1 MLMEIAAEFLMK
13 ELIKRLPQDFAIEQ
27 IGVFPSFTFNNHF
40 SRIEH
45 CDGSTGELETTFNIY
60 GTQWIKPNEEG
71 YLYQL
76 YACSWEEDI
85 AESNEGSLFVDVRR
99 VKVDSFLAEVEG
111 KEERLYFL
119 EPKDNLS
126 IPFPFKYLKDLKEDG
141 SNIADIV
148 DKTIDLNE
156 CLVDAERFERNPVY
170 LSCFAT
176 HSEDIP
182 FIIEMAVNKFVR
194 CEKVIFIE
202 RDQKVFV
209 FDNETKKLKVTLP
222 AAILSY
228 REENLRSLIIEFLEK
243 NEYPFVDFVD
253 YLDSDLK
260 HIMNSELFETI
271 ERVENGTRYFTIRA
285 RTEDTC
291 FQSIEIVQDALG
303 VDVRL
308 NTKDCVSSIPGIP
321 PLVSTTRFGIRTETL
336 EQKVTAIKGGF
347 TCMASQVRA
356 NLLEQTNLKLLKD
369 ETVQQELK
377 RQFALGYGCEE
388 KRVQLS
394 VNLKTGYVSIRTT
407 ESVYDQFLIGIKARH
422 LFIGSLKEGNVV
434 DNFMFEAEVK
444 GGFDYLS
451 AYSNKLGYFY
461 LEKEGLVNFLKSI
474 RLFGEARR
482 KSIIE
487 KFKNENV
494 ESCFVG
500 SDFVIRTTYEV
511 FAKQNQMTKIILRRN
526 THGVAVGFCEGPEMV
541 FSTFIRMPTDQNE
554 AVIDVVESLF
564 NQFSENVEE
573 SNRLRRVIAN
583 ECLRLIE
590 EMQERFKNYC
600 GDLPF

>member
-1 MLMEIAAEFLMK
+1 MLMETAAEFLMK

-27 IGVFPSFTFNNHF
+27 IGIFPSFTFNNHF

-60 GTQWIKPNEEG
+60 GTQWTKPNEEG

-99 VKVDSFLAEVEG
+99 VKVDSFLAEIEG

-126 IPFPFKYLKDLKEDG
+126 IPFPFKDLKDLEEDG
-141 SNIADIV
+141 SNISDIV
-148 DKTIDLNE
+148 DKSVDLSE
-156 CLVDAERFERNPVY
+156 CLVDDERFERNPSY

-182 FIIEMAVNKFVR
+182 FIIKMAVNKFVR

-228 REENLRSLIIEFLEK
+228 RMENLRSLIIEFLEK

-260 HIMNSELFETI
+260 HITNSELFEITDTI
-271 ERVENGTRYFTIRA
+271 EDDIRLFIIRA
-285 RTEDTC
+285 RTEDTH
-291 FQSIEIVQDALG
+291 FQSIEIVQDARG
-303 VDVRL
+303 VDVRI
-308 NTKDCVSSIPGIP
+308 NTKDCVSGIPGIS

-336 EQKVTAIKGGF
+336 EQKVTAINGGF

-369 ETVQQELK
+369 KTVQQELK

-388 KRVQLS
+388 KKVQLS

-407 ESVYDQFLIGIKARH
+407 EGVYDQFSIEVKARH

-511 FAKQNQMTKIILRRN
+511 FAKQNQLTKIILRRN
-526 THGVAVGFCEGPEMV
+526 THGIAVGFCEGPEMV
-541 FSTFIRMPTDQNE
+541 FSTFIRIPTDQNE
-554 AVIDVVESLF
+554 AVTDIVESLF
-564 NQFSENVEE
+564 NRFSENIEE
-573 SNRLRRVIAN
+573 GNRLRRVIMN